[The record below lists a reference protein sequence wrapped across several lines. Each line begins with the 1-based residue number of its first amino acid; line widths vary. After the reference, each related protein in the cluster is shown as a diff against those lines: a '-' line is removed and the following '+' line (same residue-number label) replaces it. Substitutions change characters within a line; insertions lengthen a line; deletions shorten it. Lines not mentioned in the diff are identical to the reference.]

1 MLQVI
6 REFKKLIDGQNP
18 DLLVFASNF
27 WDIATYT
34 TKNAS
39 KLVPEDLEEYVLE
52 EFQDNFSSV
61 LSTIEVG
68 ICITSAQCSQVQTT
82 KTCFVL
88 LPMVLQV
95 LQLC

>member
-1 MLQVI
+1 MASLQVI
-6 REFKKLIDGQNP
+6 REFKQLTGGQNP

-39 KLVPEDLEEYVLE
+39 KLVPEDLEDYVLE
-52 EFQDNFSSV
+52 EYQDNLSSV

-68 ICITSAQCSQVQTT
+68 LASHWFSAVKSRQH
-82 KTCFVL
+82 
-88 LPMVLQV
+88 
-95 LQLC
+95 